1 MTEVGPCAIN
11 HVFRT
16 LNDVNQMKSDE
27 TILGSRMYCDYK
39 IVNSELV
46 IRGNISVYG
55 YAWFSTGD
63 LVKQMNGALYYL
75 GRK

>member
-1 MTEVGPCAIN
+1 
-11 HVFRT
+11 
-16 LNDVNQMKSDE
+16 MKSDE
-27 TILGSRMYCDYK
+27 TIFGSRMYCDYK

-55 YAWFSTGD
+55 YAWFPTGD
-63 LVKQMNGALYYL
+63 LVKEKNGTLYYL